1 MWNSRS
7 CLQTLKPYSID
18 EREWEVKIDANE
30 SPVNLPPLVHER
42 VISRLSFLPFNRY
55 PDMSMKSL
63 RELIACSYAVT
74 MDNVLIGNGSSQ
86 ILETISYV
94 FGGPGHSIVFPTPSF
109 SMYGIY
115 AKKSDSQGVPVTLEK
130 DYSLSRDKMLQAAVQ
145 TNASLIIICNPNNPT
160 GNIMPLEDIEYIVE
174 NAKCPVVV
182 DEAYHEFYGGPS
194 AIALLK
200 KYANL
205 IVARTFSKAYGLAAA
220 RVGYMLACT
229 ELVNTVGKAMMPYN
243 VNALSLTVA
252 EVVYQMRDEFT
263 AGIEQTVSER
273 KRMAEFLADVP
284 GITVYP
290 SETNFL
296 LIKSDDAQALNVYL
310 AERGIGV
317 RDFSNASGLTGCMR
331 VSVGTPVE
339 NDVFLQ
345 AVKGFRRVLSNALP

>member
-1 MWNSRS
+1 MWNCRS

-30 SPVNLPPLVHER
+30 SPTNLPPLVQER

-55 PDMSMKSL
+55 PDMGMKSL
-63 RELIACSYAVT
+63 RELIADSFAVT

-86 ILETISYV
+86 ILETLSYV

-115 AKKSDSQGVPVTLEK
+115 AKLSDSQGVPVSLEP
-130 DYSLSRDKMLQAAVQ
+130 DYSLSRDKILQAAARS
-145 TNASLIIICNPNNPT
+145 NANLIIICTPNNPT
-160 GNIMPLEDIEYIVE
+160 GNIVPLADIEYIVD
-174 NAKCPVVV
+174 NAQCPVVV
-182 DEAYHEFYGGPS
+182 DEAYQEFYDGPS
-194 AIALLK
+194 AISLLK

-205 IVARTFSKAYGLAAA
+205 IVARTFSKAYGLAGA
-220 RVGYMLACT
+220 RVGYMLACAD
-229 ELVNTVGKAMMPYN
+229 LVSTVGRAMMPYH
-243 VNALSLTVA
+243 VNSLSLTAA

-263 AGIEQTVSER
+263 AGIRQVVAER
-273 KRMAEFLADVP
+273 KRIAGFLAEVP

-296 LIKSDDAQALNVYL
+296 LIKVDDAQALSGYL

-317 RDFSNASGLTGCMR
+317 RIFNTAPGLIGCMR
-331 VSVGTPVE
+331 VTVGTPVE
-339 NDVFLQ
+339 NDAFLQ
-345 AVKGFRRVLSNALP
+345 AVKGFMNRWSD